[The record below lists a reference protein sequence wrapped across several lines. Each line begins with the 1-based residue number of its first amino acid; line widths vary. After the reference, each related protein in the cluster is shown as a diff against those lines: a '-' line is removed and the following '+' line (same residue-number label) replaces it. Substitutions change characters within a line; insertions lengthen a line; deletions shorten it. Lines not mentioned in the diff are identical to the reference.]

1 MAPWGNSEDTG
12 KLQMRQLN
20 SIDQLA
26 DAMG

>member
-12 KLQMRQLN
+12 AHQKRLLD